1 MGKRYSTT
9 TSRLP
14 ALWVAATLAIPLAST
29 ASAKPSAA
37 AEVGDFA
44 PMAAGNTWTYQGEE
58 TMLCKALYDVIT
70 VRRVISVD
78 SSRPNTGG
86 VTHFLSYRDSIHW
99 TTYRRWTPTGGKRED
114 TVRTGRFLVREKSG
128 QRELRVGPSGTG
140 NVPSEME
147 FFFRSHT
154 YPADRIMPDSA
165 GTMTGGEVRYRR
177 TISKTVFDDAGYGK
191 DIGMTRLYHLYNV
204 WNTNNMTAPERIV
217 SYRLVAFNGTAVITG
232 SAETFGVM
240 DIPGDAL
247 SPKDFAPVALD
258 YSWIY
263 LGIRRV
269 DSAGTVSRDS
279 MYRVITVKSSSAG
292 IFTLT
297 LKDSLYARLRAD
309 KPLDPVIKTVDFR
322 VSSGGVALAN
332 GSAGIGI
339 WEADSD
345 PSWSDP
351 LRFFNGKRYP
361 ARDVEEMAFPDG
373 PRSVVA
379 YAEKSPGILVDTTV
393 YAEGV
398 GLVRRAKILDEGR
411 VYTEEFR
418 LIEFQ
423 GKSIQAIPVSLA
435 PPAASAR
442 QRVINGSEP
451 ARLPVRSWRGRDAAG
466 KEVKPALPFTD

>member
-1 MGKRYSTT
+1 
-9 TSRLP
+9 
-14 ALWVAATLAIPLAST
+14 
-29 ASAKPSAA
+29 
-37 AEVGDFA
+37 
-44 PMAAGNTWTYQGEE
+44 
-58 TMLCKALYDVIT
+58 MLCKALYDVIT
-70 VRRVISVD
+70 VRRAISVD
-78 SSRPNTGG
+78 SSRSNAEG

-99 TTYRRWTPTGGKRED
+99 ATYQRWKSTGKPAD
-114 TVRTGRFLVREKSG
+114 TVRTGRFLVREKPG
-128 QRELRVGPSGTG
+128 QRELRLGPAGTG

-165 GTMTGGEVRYRR
+165 GTTTGGEVRYRR
-177 TISKTVFDDAGYGK
+177 TISKTVLDDAGYGK

-204 WNTNNMTAPERIV
+204 WNTNNMTAPERVV
-217 SYRLVAFNGTAVITG
+217 SYRLVAFNGTAVKTG
-232 SAETFGVM
+232 PAEPFGAM
-240 DIPGDAL
+240 DILGDAL

-258 YSWIY
+258 DSWIY

-279 MYRVITVKSSSAG
+279 MYRTITVKSGSAG
-292 IFTLT
+292 LFTLT

-309 KPLDPVIKTVDFR
+309 KPLDPVIKSVDFR
-322 VSSGGVALAN
+322 VSGSVALAN
-332 GSAGIGI
+332 GNAGIGI
-339 WEADSD
+339 WDTDVD

-373 PRSVVA
+373 PRSVAV

-398 GLVRRAKILDEGR
+398 GLVRRAKVLDEGR

-418 LIEFQ
+418 LIGFQ

-435 PPAASAR
+435 RPAASAR
-442 QRVINGSEP
+442 QRIVRRSEP

-466 KEVKPALPFTD
+466 KDLGAGR